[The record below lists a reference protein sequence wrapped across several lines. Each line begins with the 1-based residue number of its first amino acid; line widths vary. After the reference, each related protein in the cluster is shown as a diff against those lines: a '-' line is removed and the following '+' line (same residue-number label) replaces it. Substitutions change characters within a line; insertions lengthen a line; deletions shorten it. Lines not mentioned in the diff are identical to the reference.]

1 MINNPGGRKNTSE
14 SETADATV
22 VEVKETVAGEVEL
35 RNDAADTV
43 IVAVSGFQSY
53 KTFFVRH

>member
-43 IVAVSGFQSY
+43 IVAVSGFQS
-53 KTFFVRH
+53 